1 MIIKVFKTDKD
12 NKISFTPE
20 ELEALLTDVEQKAY
34 AEGRTAGKNE
44 QALADAK
51 SSQSSS
57 SSTLSYP
64 WQQGGVVYTA
74 NSNEVPKQSLAGL
87 ERPDKALFQS

>member
-44 QALADAK
+44 
-51 SSQSSS
+51 
-57 SSTLSYP
+57 
-64 WQQGGVVYTA
+64 
-74 NSNEVPKQSLAGL
+74 
-87 ERPDKALFQS
+87 

>member
-1 MIIKVFKTDKD
+1 MIIKIFKTDKD

-44 QALADAK
+44 QALADAT
-51 SSQSSS
+51 SSYTSSS
-57 SSTLSYP
+57 GTLTYP
-64 WQQGGVVYTA
+64 WSQGGGIVYTT
-74 NSNEVPKQSLAGL
+74 NETPKQTFAESERL
-87 ERPDKALFQS
+87 EKALFQS

>member
-1 MIIKVFKTDKD
+1 MIIKIFKTDKD

-44 QALADAK
+44 QALADAT
-51 SSQSSS
+51 SSHTSS
-57 SSTLSYP
+57 SSTLPP
-64 WQQGGVVYTA
+64 WQLGGVINTV
-74 NSNEVPKQSLAGL
+74 NSNGTPKQTLTESTQL
-87 ERPDKALFQS
+87 DKAFFQS

>member
-1 MIIKVFKTDKD
+1 MIIKIFKTDKD

-44 QALADAK
+44 QALADAN
-51 SSQSSS
+51 SSHTSSS
-57 SSTLSYP
+57 GTLTYP
-64 WQQGGVVYTA
+64 WSQGGGIVYTT
-74 NSNEVPKQSLAGL
+74 SETPKQTLTL
-87 ERPDKALFQS
+87 NQTDKALFQS

>member
-1 MIIKVFKTDKD
+1 MIIKIFKTDKD

-44 QALADAK
+44 QALADAT
-51 SSQSSS
+51 SSHTSSS
-57 SSTLSYP
+57 GTLTYP
-64 WQQGGVVYTA
+64 WQQGGVVYTV
-74 NSNEVPKQSLAGL
+74 NSNEVPKQTLTL
-87 ERPDKALFQS
+87 NQTDKALFQS